1 MPKTTF
7 LNLSDARRRE
17 IDQLLV
23 ETFYDT
29 PASQVKVATI
39 VAKMGMSRGA
49 FYKYFE
55 NIDDAFHYTLGQNAK
70 VIRHDILYS
79 IDDSDDNFFDGIE
92 NYLRWC
98 TRLSRNSYY
107 WQRLSLL
114 TRSTAELAYRE
125 VQAIDVS
132 SDFVKQVIAVIR
144 KNQLNIDS
152 DDEMISFLY
161 FMLEMIISSLND
173 YIVNHWTTEQLL
185 RDFGYRR
192 KWLITNLEN

>member
-1 MPKTTF
+1 MPKATF

-49 FYKYFE
+49 FYKYFA
-55 NIDDAFHYTLGQNAK
+55 NINDAFNYTLRQNAK

-98 TRLSRNSYY
+98 TRLSRHSYY

-114 TRSTAELAYRE
+114 TRSTTELAYRE
-125 VQAIDVS
+125 VRVIDSS
-132 SDFVKQVIAVIR
+132 SDFIKQVIAVIR
-144 KNQLNIDS
+144 QNQLNIDS
-152 DDEMISFLY
+152 DEEMISFLY
-161 FMLEMIISSLND
+161 FMLECIISSIND
-173 YIVNHWTTEQLL
+173 YIVNQWTTEQLL
-185 RDFGYRR
+185 TDFGYKR
-192 KWLITNLEN
+192 KWLVTNLSD